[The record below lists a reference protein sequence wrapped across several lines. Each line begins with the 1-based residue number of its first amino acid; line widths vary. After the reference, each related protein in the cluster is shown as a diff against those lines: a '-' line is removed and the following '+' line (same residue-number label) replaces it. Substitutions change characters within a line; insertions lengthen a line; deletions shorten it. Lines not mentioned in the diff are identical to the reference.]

1 MWGEFDIGPASVTAP
16 PRSAIPS
23 ATVIAG
29 NEGDES
35 WLKVEV
41 VAKADA
47 ERVDGKSGAAM
58 VEAKVD
64 ARGMLRARARCP
76 VGAAEAGAS
85 RRGI

>member
-1 MWGEFDIGPASVTAP
+1 MWGEFDVGPASVTAP
-16 PRSAIPS
+16 PRSALPS

-47 ERVDGKSGAAM
+47 ERVDGKS
-58 VEAKVD
+58 VVAKVD
-64 ARGMLRARARCP
+64 ARGMLRARRARCP
-76 VGAAEAGAS
+76 VGAAGAGAS
-85 RRGI
+85 RRGL